1 LLLATL
7 TGCNVISQAGG
18 SSLLNAIILEPT
30 KSNAIAQSPASDL
43 APPDDSEMTV
53 ANSLEPRPLSAPSSL
68 RRTTGPGESIAG
80 ELTPVEMKSE
90 STAGRT
96 RELFGTSTEPFEF
109 LVESTGKETLL
120 SEMTRGELM
129 RHHWNDLGDD
139 YRNFYGPQNLINLT
153 AGFLAGGM
161 MANTN
166 IDSFISH
173 KVFENVISVS
183 NDEYTELLH
192 LPKSLGDGRFILPL
206 FGVTALAQPWLEQ
219 SPVWQPVGEWG
230 NRSMRAALTGGPLV
244 LVSQRL
250 IGGSR
255 PNESS
260 SQSQW
265 TPFQDNNGVSGHA
278 FVGAVPFLTAAQMS
292 DRPLIKIACYAGS
305 VLPGISRIND
315 ERHYTSQ
322 VVLGWYIA
330 FLATHAVNQT
340 QTNGNGFQ
348 IFPTFDQN
356 GIGLMFDKRF

>member
-1 LLLATL
+1 MLACALLMLISA
-7 TGCNVISQAGG
+7 GCNGLSHAWR
-18 SSLLNAIILEPT
+18 STSLDKLV
-30 KSNAIAQSPASDL
+30 SNQPIALIVAQSPDSAFSSDWEGIISQPIEL
-43 APPDDSEMTV
+43 S
-53 ANSLEPRPLSAPSSL
+53 NS
-68 RRTTGPGESIAG
+68 
-80 ELTPVEMKSE
+80 TPENSK
-90 STAGRT
+90 
-96 RELFGTSTEPFEF
+96 
-109 LVESTGKETLL
+109 LL
-120 SEMTRGELM
+120 SEMKLNELM

-139 YRNFYGPQNLINLT
+139 YGNFYAPQNLANLT
-153 AGFLAGGM
+153 AGFLAGAT
-161 MANTN
+161 MANTHV
-166 IDSFISH
+166 DSYISD
-173 KVFENVISVS
+173 KVFENVINVS

-192 LPKSLGDGRFILPL
+192 LPKSLGDGHLILPL

-230 NRSMRAALTGGPLV
+230 NRSMRAALVGGPLV

-260 SQSQW
+260 SQSHW

-278 FVGAVPFLTAAQMS
+278 FIGAVPFLTAAQMS
-292 DRPLIKIACYAGS
+292 DRPLIKIACYVGS

-322 VVLGWYIA
+322 VVMGWYIA

-340 QTNGNGFQ
+340 QTGSDGFR

-356 GIGLMFDKRF
+356 GIGLMLDKRF

>member
-1 LLLATL
+1 MDQPIFVTA
-7 TGCNVISQAGG
+7 
-18 SSLLNAIILEPT
+18 
-30 KSNAIAQSPASDL
+30 AQSPDEDKAIQSHESDL
-43 APPDDSEMTV
+43 VLVNPLV
-53 ANSLEPRPLSAPSSL
+53 PRPVSVPAYV
-68 RRTTGPGESIAG
+68 GESTTFDNSSGSVSSPIGLDAKTDSAFSSDLEG
-80 ELTPVEMKSE
+80 IIFPPSE
-90 STAGRT
+90 ISNSA
-96 RELFGTSTEPFEF
+96 LADS
-109 LVESTGKETLL
+109 KLL
-120 SEMTRGELM
+120 SEMKLNELM

-139 YRNFYGPQNLINLT
+139 YGNFYAPQNLANLT
-153 AGFLAGGM
+153 AGFLAGAT
-161 MANTN
+161 MANTHV
-166 IDSFISH
+166 DSYISD
-173 KVFENVISVS
+173 KVFENVIDVS

-192 LPKSLGDGRFILPL
+192 LPKSLGDGHLILPL

-230 NRSMRAALTGGPLV
+230 NRSMRAALVGGPLV

-260 SQSQW
+260 SQSHW

-278 FVGAVPFLTAAQMS
+278 FIGAVPFLTAAQMT
-292 DRPLIKIACYAGS
+292 DRPLIKVACYVGS

-322 VVLGWYIA
+322 VALGWYIA

-340 QTNGNGFQ
+340 QTGSDGFR

-356 GIGLMFDKRF
+356 GIGLMLDKRF